1 MNAHVPTVGRY
12 RIESE
17 IGRGSMG
24 TVYLALDPVL
34 ERRVAIK
41 TLNPNLSEDSILEFK
56 TRFVREAK
64 AAGRL
69 NHPNIVTVY
78 DAGVAGDVA
87 YIAMEYLEGASLHQL
102 LKSGAALP
110 LDKVAEIV
118 AQVADGL
125 DYAGRFGIV
134 HRDIKPANIMVSPTG
149 VAKITDFGVVHV
161 PSSSMTQTGML
172 LGSPKYTSPE
182 QALDRPIDPRAD
194 IFSLGVVLYQMLAG
208 KTPFERDDGDVM
220 ALLDRITKEPA
231 APLALLRP
239 ELPAELEAILAGAL
253 AKDPAQRFQRA
264 GELAQRL
271 RELVV
276 PAARAPFAPDPAPA
290 PESPAPQANLSR
302 LLAELESTS
311 RRASAA
317 LAAGELSLQ
326 LRKAFHYFEELVRQV
341 IHASP
346 PLAARLDLIYLGSL
360 PAANLSNGTVECKTR
375 KLDEAEVVDTVTLT
389 YRMTAGTK
397 ARIALNRAEAALLK
411 SRLAEAKLKFD
422 SREVLDNTGVLG
434 ADFEA
439 FLIDVDISARATL
452 RGDYA
457 RKTVEIDCENVG
469 VLGTARYSLPAA
481 EFDEAVWE
489 FGQLLFGLPSRF
501 AGLRL
506 PAGRA

>member
-1 MNAHVPTVGRY
+1 MNAHVPALGRY

-24 TVYLALDPVL
+24 TVYSALDPVL

-78 DAGVAGDVA
+78 DAGVAGDAA
-87 YIAMEYLEGASLHQL
+87 YIAMEHLEGASLHQL
-102 LKSGAALP
+102 MKSGAALS
-110 LDKVAEIV
+110 LEKVAEIV
-118 AQVADGL
+118 VQVAEGL

-149 VAKITDFGVVHV
+149 VAKITDFGVAHI
-161 PSSSMTQTGML
+161 PSSSMTQTGMV
-172 LGSPKYTSPE
+172 LGSPKYTCPE
-182 QALDRPIDPRAD
+182 QALDQPIDPRAD
-194 IFSLGVVLYQMLAG
+194 IFSLGVVLYEMLAG

-220 ALLDRITKEPA
+220 ALFDRITKEPA
-231 APLALLRP
+231 APISVLRP
-239 ELPAELEAILAGAL
+239 ELPAEVDEILARAL

-276 PAARAPFAPDPAPA
+276 PAASAQFDPDPAPSA
-290 PESPAPQANLSR
+290 ESPAPQASLSK

-311 RRASAA
+311 RRVSSAA
-317 LAAGELSLQ
+317 AAGELSLQ

-360 PAANLSNGTVECKTR
+360 PAAHLSNGTVECTMR

-389 YRMTAGTK
+389 YRMSAARK
-397 ARIALNRAEAALLK
+397 ARIALNREKAVLLK

-422 SREVLDNTGVLG
+422 SREVTDSAGEVR
-434 ADFEA
+434 FEA
-439 FLIDVDISARATL
+439 LLIDMDISARATL

-457 RKTVEIDCENVG
+457 RQTVEIACENVG

-506 PAGRA
+506 PAARP